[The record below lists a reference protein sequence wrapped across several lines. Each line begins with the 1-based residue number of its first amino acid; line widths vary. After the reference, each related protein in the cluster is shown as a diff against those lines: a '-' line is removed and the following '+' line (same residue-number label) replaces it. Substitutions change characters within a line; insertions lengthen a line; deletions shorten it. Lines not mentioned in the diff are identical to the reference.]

1 MIPPSLKDKKRLLA
15 LGCGL
20 LVLFSLLVYQYFKL
34 QIIESPKWSKEAAKQ
49 HFFIV
54 KDPFSRGIFYGNP
67 LVKKGYEGAPPKLVM
82 EIEKFHLFI
91 DPEAIPEARK
101 EAMINEISLRLQ
113 AEGSEKRFI
122 AQQFAKKSRSRRV
135 AMWLERETKES
146 IESFWKPFAKKYKI
160 PRNAIFFVSDYQRSY
175 PYGKMLGPVLHTV
188 QSTRDEKTG
197 DAYPTGGLELAFDG
211 ILKGKK
217 GKRRLMRSPRNA
229 LENGEVLCCPQDGAD
244 VYLTINPVLQTIVE
258 EELERG
264 VAKSHA
270 KGAWAVMMDPHN
282 GEILALA
289 QYPFFHP
296 GDYQE
301 YFNDPKLIDQTKV
314 KSVTDTYE
322 CGSVMKPI
330 TVAIALKANQVLA
343 ERGEK
348 LLIDP
353 AEKMATS
360 NGKFP
365 GRSKPISD
373 TTLHRYLNM
382 DLAIMKS
389 SNIYCARLV
398 ERIIQRLGA
407 DWYRNEL
414 HSVFGFGVKTG
425 IELPSESNGVLPTPG
440 KKHPNGTLEW
450 SVPTPFSIAFGH
462 NIQVTALQ
470 LARAH
475 AILVNGGKKVDPTLL
490 KKIERKNRDGT
501 VQLIMEKSSSPSQVL
516 DPTIAAKVA
525 KMMRL
530 TTKPG
535 GSCSRGDIWGY
546 TEGGKSGTAEK
557 IVNGTY
563 SKKHYIASFVGHAP
577 ANNPAFLLVVSVDEP
592 VVGYIAGIGKNH
604 HGGATGSPIFR
615 EIGRRSLEY
624 MGIAP
629 DDPFGYPPGDPRYV
643 AEKADSVIEAK
654 RLIELYK
661 SWNGG

>member
-1 MIPPSLKDKKRLLA
+1 MKPPTFRDKKRLLV

-54 KDPFSRGIFYGNP
+54 KDPFSRGVFYGNNS
-67 LVKKGYEGAPPKLVM
+67 VKKGYEGDPPRLVM

-101 EAMINEISLRLQ
+101 TAMVNEISLRLQ
-113 AEGSEKRFI
+113 AEGTEKNFI
-122 AQQFAKKSRSRRV
+122 AQQFAKKSRSRKT

-146 IESFWKPFAKKYKI
+146 IESWWRPFAKKYKI

-197 DAYPTGGLELAFDG
+197 EAYPTGGLELAYNS

-229 LENGEVLCCPQDGAD
+229 LENGEELCCPQDGAD
-244 VYLTINPVLQTIVE
+244 VYLTINPALQTILE

-264 VAKSHA
+264 VARSNA
-270 KGAWAVMMDPHN
+270 KGAWAVMMDPYT

-296 GDYQE
+296 SDYQE
-301 YFNDPKLIDQTKV
+301 YFNDPKLIEQTKV

-330 TVAIALKANQVLA
+330 TVAIALKANQVLE

-348 LLIDP
+348 PLIDP
-353 AEKMATS
+353 QEKVATS

-373 TTLHRYLNM
+373 TTLHYFLNM
-382 DLAIMKS
+382 ELAIMKS

-398 ERIIQRLGA
+398 EKIIQRLGA
-407 DWYRNEL
+407 DWYRSQL
-414 HSVFGFGVKTG
+414 QDVYGFGVKTG
-425 IELPSESNGVLPTPG
+425 IELPSESSGVLPTPG

-475 AILVNGGKKVDPTLL
+475 AVLVNGGMKVDPTLL
-490 KKIERKNRDGT
+490 KKIERKNRDGSVEVLKEQSIHST
-501 VQLIMEKSSSPSQVL
+501 QVL
-516 DPTIAAKVA
+516 EPEIAAKVA

-577 ANNPAFLLVVSVDEP
+577 ANKPAFLFVVSVDEP
-592 VVGYIAGIGKNH
+592 KVGYIPGIGKNH
-604 HGGATGSPIFR
+604 HGGSTGSPIFR
-615 EIGRRSLEY
+615 EVGRRALEY

-629 DDPFGYPPGDPRYV
+629 DDPHGYPPGDPRY
-643 AEKADSVIEAK
+643 AKDKADSVLEAK
-654 RLIELYK
+654 RLIELYQ
-661 SWNGG
+661 SWNKK